1 MIPQTVLDKDIATIL
16 NSTKCFYGSYA
27 ELHQY
32 DYKGSQSK
40 MDEFLAIAKQHFGK
54 STEVDLLKAKVI
66 FPNLDGGYDF
76 NFGNAT
82 LAGGV
87 TYSERDW
94 HTLFYFDA
102 RDFNDYCVVYH
113 ELAHAMQIEM
123 RLFNHQIVNDV
134 FNNNLSR
141 EDYDKI
147 SGKKKYRLQYLKYLT
162 ETHADVFGEACVLL
176 RAKNFVE
183 RIDFSRRLK
192 ARIGNM
198 FINGINDDSRSYPS
212 SRFYTDFRAKLQII
226 KEVNRWYRSGEIAD
240 FIDKNGNINFEKLA
254 IRTKEIVLKYTNSPK
269 TFYDLLMKDSYKKTD
284 VWKAK
289 FFAALN
295 PNWLNYKEVRHI
307 KQTCKKH
314 QRINDNLF
322 NIQFNPLKETDENAA
337 ILNTVCALDH
347 AYTKFIRA
355 TSELSVDLKKFKYF
369 NSENAVEYG
378 RIPDSVHRLFIGRF
392 FQDYPEEMGNKIF
405 NEYQRGVNYALFDSH
420 ADKDTVAKISVAMRE
435 DIAARAAIWKMYRK
449 RQENPWAKVSPKDF
463 MQEFPVM
470 SHKYQQKK
478 ELGTFIQLK
487 NIIFEGT
494 EDLSATEMYAIR
506 KKVIDFAEQC
516 PKEMENID
524 VRDIYAAYQGSDI
537 EETIKSKARHIASF
551 VHSVYYLDKK
561 TFNNVMK
568 KYASSLRKIND
579 QTIGKTHVSATKTK
593 NNGKGR

>member
-1 MIPQTVLDKDIATIL
+1 MIPQKVIDKDIATIL

-66 FPNLDGGYDF
+66 FPNIDGGYDF
-76 NFGNAT
+76 NFRNASFT
-82 LAGGV
+82 GGI
-87 TYSERDW
+87 TYSNRNW
-94 HTLFYFDA
+94 HTLFYFDV
-102 RDFNDYCVVYH
+102 RDFIDYCVIYH
-113 ELAHAMQIEM
+113 ELAHVMQHEIK
-123 RLFNHQIVNDV
+123 LFNHQNVNDI
-134 FNNNLSR
+134 FDNLPR

-147 SGKKKYRLQYLKYLT
+147 SGKKKYKLQYLKYLT
-162 ETHADVFGEACVLL
+162 ETHADVFSEACVLM
-176 RAKNFVE
+176 RAKNFAE

-198 FINGINDDSRSYPS
+198 FIDGINDDSRSYPS
-212 SRFYTDFRAKLQII
+212 SRFYTDFRARLQII
-226 KEVNRWYRSGEIAD
+226 KEVNRWYRNGEIAH
-240 FIDKNGNINFEKLA
+240 FMDKKGNINFEKLA
-254 IRTKEIVLKYTNSPK
+254 IKTKEIVLKYTNSPK
-269 TFYDLLMKDSYKKTD
+269 TFYDLLVKDSYKRTD
-284 VWKAK
+284 VWRAK
-289 FFAALN
+289 FFKALN
-295 PNWLNYKEVRHI
+295 PNWLNYKEVSHI
-307 KQTCKKH
+307 KQTYKKH
-314 QRINDNLF
+314 KRIDDNLF

-347 AYTKFIRA
+347 AYTKFIRS
-355 TSELSVDLKKFKYF
+355 TTEYSLELGKFKYF
-369 NSENAVEYG
+369 NSENAIEYG
-378 RIPDSVHRLFIGRF
+378 RVPDSIHRLFIDRF
-392 FQDYPEEMGNKIF
+392 FQNYPEEMGNKIF
-405 NEYQRGVNYALFDSH
+405 NEYQREVNYALFDSH

-449 RQENPWAKVSPKDF
+449 RQVNPWEKVSPRDF
-463 MQEFPVM
+463 AQEIPAV
-470 SHKYQQKK
+470 SHKYQQKQ
-478 ELGTFIQLK
+478 ELETFKQLK
-487 NIIFEGT
+487 TIIFEET
-494 EDLSATEMYAIR
+494 EDLSTTEMYAIR

-524 VRDIYAAYQGSDI
+524 VRDICNAAQNQDI
-537 EETIKSKARHIASF
+537 EDIIKSKARHIASF

-579 QTIGKTHVSATKTK
+579 QTSGKAHISAPKTK